1 MPDKNSM
8 KISNVY
14 SYPTSPTN
22 VIYLSENSPKKDETR
37 EVGKL
42 STDIAIINK
51 QTDYI
56 KENKLDFTS
65 LTNANRV
72 KLLDS
77 Y

>member
-1 MPDKNSM
+1 M

-14 SYPTSPTN
+14 SYPTNPTN
-22 VIYLSENSPKKDETR
+22 VIYLSERSGPTPKNDETR

>member
-1 MPDKNSM
+1 MSDKFGM

-14 SYPTSPTN
+14 SYPTSTN
-22 VIYLSENSPKKDETR
+22 VIYLTENSPKKDETR

-42 STDIAIINK
+42 ATDIAVINQ
-51 QTDYI
+51 QTNYI